1 MQEIT
6 LTLTLAEINQILTSL
21 GEKPYKDVFQLVAK
35 IQQQAQ
41 TQLASL
47 ENPASVGPNAQ

>member
-6 LTLTLAEINQILTSL
+6 LTLTLAEINQILKSL
-21 GEKPYKDVFQLVAK
+21 GELPYVQSFELISK

-41 TQLASL
+41 QQLG
-47 ENPASVGPNAQ
+47 NNAPPTAQ